1 MVTTQA
7 YAQPQLICISSGKG
21 GVGKT
26 SISVNVAVALAQ
38 AGKRVLVVDGDL
50 GLANVDI
57 VLGIS
62 VKHTLRETVEEGA
75 PVDGILVEIAPGFHV
90 LPASSGVPEM
100 ASLSEEEQA
109 FLTNALEEIMG
120 AFDYVLID
128 CAAGIGES
136 VLWFNRWAL
145 HSAVILSPDPTSM
158 TDAYALI
165 KVMAAQFGRREF
177 SLVVNNVKT
186 RKEGFEVFN
195 SMAAVLK
202 NFLHIEPELL
212 GILPADPA
220 VVKAIRAQKPFFLT
234 TPEAKASKAVRTMAE
249 QIITRF
255 PTPVPPGASTAT
267 TTR

>member
-1 MVTTQA
+1 MRQD
-7 YAQPQLICISSGKG
+7 QQKPQVLCISSGKG

-26 SISVNVAVALAQ
+26 SITVNVAVALSQ

-75 PVDGILVEIAPGFHV
+75 ALDGILVEISPGFYV

-100 ASLSEEEQA
+100 ANLSVEEQA
-109 FLTNALEEIMG
+109 FLTNALEEIIDD
-120 AFDYVLID
+120 FDYVLVD

-136 VLWFNRWAL
+136 VLWFNRWAN
-145 HSAVILSPDPTSM
+145 HSAVILAPDPTSM

-177 SLVVNNVKT
+177 SLVVNNVKS

-195 SMAAVLK
+195 SMSAVLK
-202 NFLHIEPELL
+202 NFLRIEPELL
-212 GILPADPA
+212 GILPTDPT
-220 VVKAIRAQKPFFLT
+220 VVKAIRSQRPFLLT
-234 TPEAKASKAVRTMAE
+234 TPEAKASKAVKVLAE
-249 QIITRF
+249 QVMTRF
-255 PTPVPPGASTAT
+255 ATP
-267 TTR
+267 